1 MFVAE
6 NMVQDIA
13 DYLVM
18 DRMEVSQ
25 VGCVRILSGCS
36 TSYFFRITYIK
47 PVSPL
52 IITKYW
58 KTAL

>member
-13 DYLVM
+13 DYLGM

-25 VGCVRILSGCS
+25 VGCVHILPGCS
-36 TSYFFRITYIK
+36 TNYF
-47 PVSPL
+47 L
-52 IITKYW
+52 E
-58 KTAL
+58 

>member
-13 DYLVM
+13 DYLGM

-25 VGCVRILSGCS
+25 VGCVRILPGCS
-36 TSYFFRITYIK
+36 TNYF
-47 PVSPL
+47 L
-52 IITKYW
+52 E
-58 KTAL
+58 